1 MDALTTST
9 ELKKWVAEGNLSA
22 ACLALQKFADET
34 NYTELQQIAIQ
45 LQRRYNTCQQQI
57 MQGVIAKSDADLEI
71 ARISQILLVCS
82 DNLAPSADNQLLNLV
97 NEQPGNTTKDER
109 AAPQASNSKNF
120 PFMFLLLAIGILA
133 LGWAVWKWVIP
144 GNKNTTTPPS
154 DTFELIV
161 FAHGPKGLGQPIT
174 SGKIAAVFGNNRLP
188 AQTLNNE
195 GKAVFT
201 HIPASYQT
209 QNLAIVAEENMP
221 WKVQQ
226 QSASTAQQSHTITVA
241 MAPLVDTLV
250 WRGTVLSD
258 SGKPV
263 ANAQVVIENGFATTQ
278 TNDVGS
284 FVARLPKNEGD
295 QVNVMVIVN
304 NTPRR
309 NTTITLSG
317 ATPTTIKLNK

>member
-120 PFMFLLLAIGILA
+120 PLCSCFWLLVY
-133 LGWAVWKWVIP
+133 WPW
-144 GNKNTTTPPS
+144 
-154 DTFELIV
+154 D
-161 FAHGPKGLGQPIT
+161 GQ
-174 SGKIAAVFGNNRLP
+174 FGNGLFPEIKIRLHRHL
-188 AQTLNNE
+188 T
-195 GKAVFT
+195 
-201 HIPASYQT
+201 
-209 QNLAIVAEENMP
+209 
-221 WKVQQ
+221 
-226 QSASTAQQSHTITVA
+226 
-241 MAPLVDTLV
+241 PL
-250 WRGTVLSD
+250 S
-258 SGKPV
+258 
-263 ANAQVVIENGFATTQ
+263 
-278 TNDVGS
+278 
-284 FVARLPKNEGD
+284 
-295 QVNVMVIVN
+295 
-304 NTPRR
+304 
-309 NTTITLSG
+309 
-317 ATPTTIKLNK
+317 